1 MLRSFMP
8 TCNFLRVTAYM
19 L

>member
-1 MLRSFMP
+1 MQ
-8 TCNFLRVTAYM
+8 FLRVTAYM